1 MSWAHKR
8 TSQPPWGDNV
18 GLSWGL
24 DHCASLI
31 GDGHHWP
38 PSDDDLAIRV
48 QSTHITTISL
58 MIWPNIYL
66 YRSLQRLRL
75 QTRERSFNPADN
87 YKHTHISLHTRP
99 FVPLVSLLLYQ
110 ALTQTKTLLIVLPIQ
125 FQRQI
130 QEQSQR
136 QIQTKLQKD
145 LATW

>member
-1 MSWAHKR
+1 MLERAQQSVDTLFVLFDTR
-8 TSQPPWGDNV
+8 PTSND
-18 GLSWGL
+18 
-24 DHCASLI
+24 A
-31 GDGHHWP
+31 
-38 PSDDDLAIRV
+38 AITV
-48 QSTHITTISL
+48 VPVHSL

-110 ALTQTKTLLIVLPIQ
+110 ALTQTKTLLLVLPIQ
-125 FQRQI
+125 CQRQI